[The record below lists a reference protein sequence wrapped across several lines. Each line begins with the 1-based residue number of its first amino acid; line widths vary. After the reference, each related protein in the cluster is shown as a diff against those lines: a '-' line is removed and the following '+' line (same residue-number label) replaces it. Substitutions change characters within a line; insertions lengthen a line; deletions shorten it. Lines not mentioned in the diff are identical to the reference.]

1 MQSHLLRN
9 AFPALCRSASS
20 LLIRIKK
27 LERSISPVCLVA
39 TVAVY
44 TVTSSRIAPQSID
57 ASKLREK
64 LRDDC
69 SR

>member
-39 TVAVY
+39 NVAVY
-44 TVTSSRIAPQSID
+44 TVTSS
-57 ASKLREK
+57 
-64 LRDDC
+64 
-69 SR
+69 